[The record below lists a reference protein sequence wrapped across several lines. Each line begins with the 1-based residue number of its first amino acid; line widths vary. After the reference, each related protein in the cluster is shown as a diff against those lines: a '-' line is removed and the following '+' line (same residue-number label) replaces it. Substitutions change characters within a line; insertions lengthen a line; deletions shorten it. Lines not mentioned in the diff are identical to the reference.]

1 MKAFVTGATGFLG
14 SHVARVLADQ
24 GADLRLLVRAT
35 SNLRNLQGLKAE
47 TATGDLRDAGSLE
60 KAMSGCDTVFHVAA
74 DYRLWA
80 RDPWEMYR
88 SNVEGTRAILEAAR
102 KNGVRRVV
110 HTSSVATIGF
120 TENGHPAD
128 EDSPVSL
135 DDMIGHY
142 KRSKFMAEQIAL
154 EAGRSGL
161 HVVTVNP
168 TTPVGEQDVK
178 PTPTGRIVLDFLKR
192 KFPAYVETGLNL
204 VDVRECARGHVAALE
219 KGKAGERYILGGEN
233 LTLKQI
239 LDKLAMITGL
249 PSPTVKLP
257 YVFAFAAG
265 VVDEAIT
272 GRLLHREPRATVD
285 TVRMGKKEDVREFG
299 QSGARTGLENCAGRR
314 CTPAGGRIGSGPT
327 DMSKVAIVA
336 ALEREVRGLVRQWRV
351 MEKEHAGRGFRF
363 FENIDVVLVC
373 GGVGAEA
380 ARRAAEAVIA
390 IYAPGVVYSVGFA
403 GALDPRL
410 KVGDVVQPQ
419 SVVNAGDGSRV
430 RLGRGKDVLVSF
442 GAVAGP
448 AQKAKLR
455 ESFAAQAVD
464 MEAAAVARAAEARGV
479 EFAVLKVVSDEFDF
493 SFPAMERFVDS
504 DGRFL
509 EGRFALY
516 AAVRPWLWLQ
526 VARMARNSSRA
537 SRALCDALRK
547 IDQTPIP
554 AVSDAREA
562 VNHR

>member
-1 MKAFVTGATGFLG
+1 MKVFVTGATGFLG
-14 SHVARVLADQ
+14 SHVARVLAEQ

-47 TATGDLRDAGSLE
+47 TATGDLRDTGSLE

-88 SNVEGTRAILEAAR
+88 SNVEGTRAILEASR

-110 HTSSVATIGF
+110 HTSSVATMGF
-120 TENGHPAD
+120 TENAHPAD

-135 DDMIGHY
+135 ADMIGHY

-219 KGKAGERYILGGEN
+219 KGKSGERYILGGED

-239 LDKLAMITGL
+239 LDKLAKITGL

-285 TVRMGKKEDVREFG
+285 TVRMGRKKMFAS
-299 QSGARTGLENCAGRR
+299 SGKA
-314 CTPAGGRIGSGPT
+314 
-327 DMSKVAIVA
+327 
-336 ALEREVRGLVRQWRV
+336 ERE
-351 MEKEHAGRGFRF
+351 
-363 FENIDVVLVC
+363 
-373 GGVGAEA
+373 
-380 ARRAAEAVIA
+380 
-390 IYAPGVVYSVGFA
+390 
-403 GALDPRL
+403 LDWKIVP
-410 KVGDVVQPQ
+410 
-419 SVVNAGDGSRV
+419 
-430 RLGRGKDVLVSF
+430 
-442 GAVAGP
+442 
-448 AQKAKLR
+448 
-455 ESFAAQAVD
+455 
-464 MEAAAVARAAEARGV
+464 V
-479 EFAVLKVVSDEFDF
+479 E
-493 SFPAMERFVDS
+493 
-504 DGRFL
+504 
-509 EGRFALY
+509 
-516 AAVRPWLWLQ
+516 
-526 VARMARNSSRA
+526 
-537 SRALCDALRK
+537 DALRR
-547 IDQTPIP
+547 
-554 AVSDAREA
+554 AVDWFRASGY
-562 VNHR
+562 V